1 MVLEKHE
8 TADSVRYRWTE
19 LDGTPIT
26 DWYAD
31 ISDALQYAIES
42 ATG

>member
-1 MVLEKHE
+1 MVLEKYTE
-8 TADSVRYRWTE
+8 ADVVCYRWTE

-42 ATG
+42 ATR